1 MSTIVENHKL
11 RSCLWFVSLL
21 KEHRELTFDQ
31 IDQYWQQET
40 ALSDGAPL
48 PKRTFHD
55 RLNSIQD
62 ILGVII
68 SCNRRNGYRWY
79 IETMDDDKAHLTDWL
94 ISSFSIGQLIMA
106 LCLQRAAQL
115 ENGYFD
121 ADNNYVQGIVG
132 CRKGDRYYNGL
143 MDDIEDSSQ
152 QLEIMTKIE
161 SEVLES
167 SVNMSSTYV
176 TYKGASYSYY
186 AFLTEIAGMEEV
198 PSGTADASSTDFLA
212 GLESAMDSKNS
223 FSQQTMIKLQ
233 SLTNKR
239 DQAYDLISNALKSI
253 NTVLTGNVNNM

>member
-1 MSTIVENHKL
+1 MAIEV
-11 RSCLWFVSLL
+11 
-21 KEHRELTFDQ
+21 DQ
-31 IDQYWQQET
+31 IYLSMTSPET
-40 ALSDGAPL
+40 GEYLTANVYMVDGVYEA
-48 PKRTFHD
+48 D
-55 RLNSIQD
+55 
-62 ILGVII
+62 GVTL
-68 SCNRRNGYRWY
+68 R
-79 IETMDDDKAHLTDWL
+79 KL
-94 ISSFSIGQLIMA
+94 SIGQLIMA

-186 AFLTEIAGMEEV
+186 AFLTEIAGMEDV
-198 PSGTADASSTDFLA
+198 PSGTADASSTGFSGRPGVGD
-212 GLESAMDSKNS
+212 GLEELVLAADDDKAPVP
-223 FSQQTMIKLQ
+223 
-233 SLTNKR
+233 
-239 DQAYDLISNALKSI
+239 DEQARPGVRPDFQRPQVAQHRPH
-253 NTVLTGNVNNM
+253 G

>member
-1 MSTIVENHKL
+1 MAIEV
-11 RSCLWFVSLL
+11 
-21 KEHRELTFDQ
+21 DQ
-31 IDQYWQQET
+31 IYLSMTSPET
-40 ALSDGAPL
+40 GEYLTANVYMVDGVYEA
-48 PKRTFHD
+48 D
-55 RLNSIQD
+55 
-62 ILGVII
+62 GVTL
-68 SCNRRNGYRWY
+68 R
-79 IETMDDDKAHLTDWL
+79 KL
-94 ISSFSIGQLIMA
+94 SIGQLIMA

-186 AFLTEIAGMEEV
+186 AFLTEIAGMEDV
-198 PSGTADASSTDFLA
+198 PSGTADASSTGFSGRPGVGD
-212 GLESAMDSKNS
+212 GLEELVLAADD
-223 FSQQTMIKLQ
+223 
-233 SLTNKR
+233 
-239 DQAYDLISNALKSI
+239 DQAPVPDEQARPGLRPHLQRAQVDQHRPHRQREQHVARPRLPKG
-253 NTVLTGNVNNM
+253 TP

>member
-1 MSTIVENHKL
+1 MAIEV
-11 RSCLWFVSLL
+11 
-21 KEHRELTFDQ
+21 DQ
-31 IDQYWQQET
+31 IYLSMTSPET
-40 ALSDGAPL
+40 GEFLTANVYTVDGVYEADGVTP
-48 PKRTFHD
+48 R
-55 RLNSIQD
+55 RL
-62 ILGVII
+62 
-68 SCNRRNGYRWY
+68 
-79 IETMDDDKAHLTDWL
+79 
-94 ISSFSIGQLIMA
+94 SIGQLIMA

-115 ENGYFD
+115 ENGYD
-121 ADNNYVQGIVG
+121 DPETGEYVQGIIGRRNPRTNV
-132 CRKGDRYYNGL
+132 YQNGL

-198 PSGTADASSTDFLA
+198 PSGTVDASSTDFLA

-239 DQAYDLISNALKSI
+239 DQAYDLISNALKSV

>member
-1 MSTIVENHKL
+1 MAIEV
-11 RSCLWFVSLL
+11 
-21 KEHRELTFDQ
+21 DQ
-31 IDQYWQQET
+31 IYLSMTSPET
-40 ALSDGAPL
+40 GEYLTANVYMVDGVYEA
-48 PKRTFHD
+48 D
-55 RLNSIQD
+55 
-62 ILGVII
+62 GVTL
-68 SCNRRNGYRWY
+68 R
-79 IETMDDDKAHLTDWL
+79 KL
-94 ISSFSIGQLIMA
+94 SIGQLIMA

-176 TYKGASYSYY
+176 TYKGVSYSYY

-239 DQAYDLISNALKSI
+239 DQAYDLISNSLKSV